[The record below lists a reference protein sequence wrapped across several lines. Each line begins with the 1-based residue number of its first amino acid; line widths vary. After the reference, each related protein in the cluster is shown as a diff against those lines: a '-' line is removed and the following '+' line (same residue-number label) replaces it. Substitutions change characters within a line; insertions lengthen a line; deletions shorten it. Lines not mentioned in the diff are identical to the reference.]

1 MGIVSLYNIAM
12 NRSRGVGQ
20 FWSDWFNPEARL
32 SWTLS
37 CSVMT
42 KDDWPREKKWKHVY
56 IWSNKL
62 HRAKQLGFE
71 YPRVSESEMLDQES
85 VKVLFVCSM
94 NQWRSPTGEKIYS
107 DKALVNA
114 RSCGTNKSARKKV
127 SADDLKWTDI
137 VFVME
142 EKHKQ
147 RLVADFPGEMRFKE
161 LHVLDIPDNYRF
173 MDPEL
178 IDEIVAAVDPILAR
192 HVG

>member
-85 VKVLFVCSM
+85 VKVPIRLLDESVAQSD
-94 NQWRSPTGEKIYS
+94 WRKDIFRQGTGE
-107 DKALVNA
+107 
-114 RSCGTNKSARKKV
+114 CT
-127 SADDLKWTDI
+127 
-137 VFVME
+137 
-142 EKHKQ
+142 
-147 RLVADFPGEMRFKE
+147 
-161 LHVLDIPDNYRF
+161 VLWH
-173 MDPEL
+173 EQ
-178 IDEIVAAVDPILAR
+178 ECS
-192 HVG
+192 